1 MFLALVPVTLL
12 VPGLNELVILRH
24 GASEG
29 GAHAFMTVNM
39 LAGVVAVPVTMRLLR
54 RWPDLRL
61 WLVLLLA
68 ADALAFLGMG
78 MAGSFGALLGWRML
92 DGLVH
97 LPVVTLL
104 MVGANRLGEG
114 RRGASLGVLATAL
127 MLGVTVG
134 SPLGGWLAERGPWA
148 VYATGA
154 VLFVIGA
161 ALCLALPRGAGVSSP
176 GRRYQWNRRA
186 PETWVP
192 LGYAFLDRFSIGIFV
207 STFTLFLAREH
218 ALGPSQ
224 RGLLVALFMV
234 PFAALCYP
242 AARLAERR
250 GWLAP
255 LIVGNLAFG
264 LVYASYGLVSGPWLP
279 AAMVIS
285 GVASAFMFTP
295 SLILVS
301 DLVRRGHGE
310 GLFGAFQVAGSFG
323 FLFGPIV
330 GGVLV
335 TLTAGADGRPAYE
348 WIFVAVGLLEFAL
361 AAVSWGVLRRVAS
374 ETPASEPFATATAS

>member
-1 MFLALVPVTLL
+1 MFLSLVPVTLL
-12 VPGLNELVILRH
+12 VPGLNELVMVRH

-29 GAHAFMTVNM
+29 AAHAFMTVNM
-39 LAGVVAVPVTMRLLR
+39 LAGVVAVPMTMRALR
-54 RWPDLRL
+54 RVPDLRL
-61 WLVLLLA
+61 WLVALLSV
-68 ADALAFLGMG
+68 DAVAFLGMG
-78 MAGSFGALLGWRML
+78 AADSLGALLGWRTL
-92 DGLVH
+92 EGLVH

-114 RRGASLGVLATAL
+114 RRGASLGILATAL

-134 SPLGGWLAERGPWA
+134 SPLGGWLVERGPWA

-154 VLFVIGA
+154 ALFAAGA
-161 ALCLALPRGAGVSSP
+161 ALCLALPGGGQAAAAR
-176 GRRYQWNRRA
+176 RRYQWNRRA
-186 PETWVP
+186 PETWIP

-218 ALGPSQ
+218 ALGPSE
-224 RGLLVALFMV
+224 RGVLVALFMV

-242 AARLAERR
+242 AARFAERR
-250 GWLAP
+250 GWLRP
-255 LIVGNLAFG
+255 LIGGNLAFG
-264 LVYASYGLVSGPWLP
+264 LVYASYGFVSGPMLP
-279 AAMVIS
+279 VVMVLS

-301 DLVRRGHGE
+301 ALVRRGQGE

-335 TLTAGADGRPAYE
+335 TLTAGSGGRPAYE

-361 AAVSWGVLRRVAS
+361 AAVSWGVLRRFAS
-374 ETPASEPFATATAS
+374 EARGSDPLAPAMSS